1 MANQFPRLVRTALQ
15 NDSLQV
21 ALDRN
26 AEKKKRT
33 RAEIPASLP
42 EVQELRQRAKEIRQD
57 TIGNLDQYMEQF
69 IQTIESNGFV
79 IHHARTAHEARQIV
93 LDLVKGQDTKL
104 IVKSKTMV
112 SEEIHLNQALEDAG
126 LEVVETDLGEYIV
139 QLRGEPPSHI
149 VAPAIHLRREDVG
162 QTFHEKLGTPYT
174 EDIEVM
180 NKTARD
186 SLREKFLS
194 ADVGISG
201 VNFGVAETGSICI
214 ITNEGNG
221 RMVTTI
227 PRLHIALMGVERL
240 VPTHEDLDT
249 MLRLLPRFATGQKLT
264 SYVSLIQGPRGAQDP
279 DGPEERHLILIDNGR
294 QNLRSTPFEE
304 ALLCIRCGSCL
315 DHCPVYREIGG
326 YAYESVYTGPI
337 GSVISPG
344 LFGLQQHGHLAKAS
358 TLCGACKDA
367 CPVDID
373 LPKLLLRVRD
383 DYVGQVP
390 QPKIPSIGI
399 RLYTWIMEHPSR
411 LRIGQQLASWGTR
424 LLPRRSGWA
433 RWLPSP
439 VSAWTDTRD
448 FPLFAGDPF
457 RKRFEE
463 IHQEAFDVESE
474 GTIPAQE
481 PRTEQHQAINPL
493 DRFVQELDGLS
504 VETIRCG
511 PEDVADRVVEII
523 RKMDFKKILAWDM
536 SESYAG
542 AVVRACSENHIEL
555 HVPRLTRQDP
565 IQRQAQITSFGEVK
579 AGLTG
584 AVAGFADTGTL
595 VLPSSKG
602 QSQLTSLLTTTHI
615 AILQADRIFPTMG
628 AWIETSGK
636 SIIENSQN
644 VVLVTGPSRTAD
656 IEMTLSIGVHGPG
669 EVIVFIVE

>member
-1 MANQFPRLVRTALQ
+1 MTTQFPRLVRDALQ

-33 RAEIPASLP
+33 RAEVTASLP
-42 EVQELRQRAKEIRQD
+42 QILELRQRAKAIRQE
-57 TIGNLDQYMEQF
+57 TIQNLAEHLDQFTQK
-69 IQTIESNGFV
+69 IETNGFV
-79 IHHARTAHEARQIV
+79 IHHARTGDEARQIV
-93 LDLVKGQDTKL
+93 LNLVKERDAKL

-112 SEEIHLNQALEDAG
+112 SEEIHVNHGLEDAG

-174 EDIEVM
+174 DDIEVM

-214 ITNEGNG
+214 VTNEGNG
-221 RMVTTI
+221 RMVTTV
-227 PRLHIALMGVERL
+227 PRFHIALMGMERL
-240 VPTHEDLDT
+240 VPTPEDLDT
-249 MLRLLPRFATGQKLT
+249 MLHLLPRFATGQKLT
-264 SYVSLIQGPRGAQDP
+264 SYVSLIQGPRGPKDP

-294 QNLRSTPFEE
+294 RELQQTPLAE

-315 DHCPVYREIGG
+315 DFCPVYREIGG

-344 LFGLQQHGHLAKAS
+344 IFGLKGHGHLAKAS

-373 LPKLLLRVRD
+373 LPQLLLRVRD
-383 DYVGQVP
+383 DYVDQVP
-390 QPKIPSIGI
+390 QPKIPSMGI
-399 RLYTWIMEHPSR
+399 RIYTWIMEQPNR
-411 LRIGQQLASWGTR
+411 LRIGQLLASWGTR

-439 VSAWTDTRD
+439 ASGWTDTRD
-448 FPLFAGDPF
+448 FPPFAGEPF
-457 RKRFEE
+457 RTRFEE
-463 IHQEAFDVESE
+463 IKQKLVVNEGA
-474 GTIPAQE
+474 GTIPSPE
-481 PRTEQHQAINPL
+481 PAVERAPSIKPL
-493 DRFVQELDGLS
+493 ERFLQELAGLS
-504 VETIRCG
+504 VETIRCD
-511 PEDVADRVVEII
+511 PENVADRVIEILH
-523 RKMDFKKILAWDM
+523 RM
-536 SESYAG
+536 ESDNLLTWELSGPYADEI
-542 AVVRACSENHIEL
+542 AQACSQNNIEMRTPIL
-555 HVPRLTRQDP
+555 DHHPDKRQT
-565 IQRQAQITSFGEVK
+565 QIDSLGKVK
-579 AGLTG
+579 VGLTG

-595 VLPSSKG
+595 VLPSNEG
-602 QSQLTSLLTTTHI
+602 QSQLPSLLTTTHL
-615 AILQADRIFPTMG
+615 AILEADQIFPTMG
-628 AWIETSGK
+628 SWIETAGK
-636 SIIENSQN
+636 NVIEGSSN

>member
-264 SYVSLIQGPRGAQDP
+264 SYVSLIQGPRGSQDP

-315 DHCPVYREIGG
+315 DHCPVYREI
-326 YAYESVYTGPI
+326 
-337 GSVISPG
+337 
-344 LFGLQQHGHLAKAS
+344 GHLAKAS

-411 LRIGQQLASWGTR
+411 LRIGHRLASWGTR
-424 LLPRRSGWA
+424 LLHRRSGWV

-448 FPLFAGDPF
+448 
-457 RKRFEE
+457 FEE